1 MNVDFTS
8 PANSGVFHH
17 LKANASSPSAVSV
30 ARSKESCAPES
41 VDDPYYNLGTHP
53 DLVSWLWD
61 ELTTKLPEVCKW
73 VVYGAPVLVNP
84 KSGIIFGFAGGTHT
98 YALRLPPAERG
109 AAIKAG
115 CKRVWKYPA
124 FPELQIKP
132 SELKLDDF
140 GEEWMFG
147 QFQACEKDWCLAA
160 YEFSKPRS
168 N

>member
-8 PANSGVFHH
+8 LANSGVVRH
-17 LKANASSPSAVSV
+17 LKAKASSPNAASV

-41 VDDPYYNLGTHP
+41 VDDPYCNLGTHP
-53 DLVSWLWD
+53 ELVSWLWD
-61 ELTTKLPEVCKW
+61 ELTAKLPEVCKW
-73 VVYGAPVLVNP
+73 VVYGSPVLVNP

-115 CKRVWKYPA
+115 CKRISKYPA
-124 FPELQIKP
+124 YPELQIKA

-140 GEEWMFG
+140 GEEWLFG

-160 YEFSKPRS
+160 YEFSKAQI
-168 N
+168 